1 MAITDGRWS
10 LRRAADLGAVDAER
24 QNPIEQVR
32 ILDAVV
38 QGGLIRPAIR
48 LLGERGAVIWGH
60 AGDVV
65 VFEST
70 VYPGATE
77 LKEGE
82 NNVADT
88 LAKNMEQD
96 AALRQALKT
105 GGKTEQKGFQLSAE
119 TNWDQIKAFYDKE
132 LPTKGWA
139 NGLGGIA
146 NSFIDV
152 NAVLDS
158 ANQGNDLFK
167 TAIYSKDKQT
177 LTVVMMT
184 DPTDQTKKQLLFS
197 LSTQ

>member
-1 MAITDGRWS
+1 MKTRTS
-10 LRRAADLGAVDAER
+10 LLSLLALGLLVFILSGCGGSAATVNDI
-24 QNPIEQVR
+24 P
-32 ILDAVV
+32 
-38 QGGLIRPAIR
+38 
-48 LLGERGAVIWGH
+48 
-60 AGDVV
+60 
-65 VFEST
+65 

-88 LAKNMEQD
+88 LAKNVEQD
-96 AALRQALKT
+96 AALRQALNT

-119 TNWDQIKAFYDKE
+119 TSWDQIKAFYDKE
-132 LPTKGWA
+132 LPAKGWTK
-139 NGLGGIA
+139 GLGGIA

-177 LTVVMMT
+177 LTVVMVT
-184 DPTDQTKKQLLFS
+184 DPTDQTQKQLLFS